1 MTSLNLKGK
10 VAIVTGAG
18 GGIGREIA
26 LALAS
31 EGVKI
36 LVNDVEYHYQE
47 KEALC
52 YLQKKHVD
60 LLSRKVVKQYQII
73 IVSLPGLLQK
83 KL

>member
-36 LVNDVEYHYQE
+36 LVNDVG
-47 KEALC
+47 
-52 YLQKKHVD
+52 
-60 LLSRKVVKQYQII
+60 
-73 IVSLPGLLQK
+73 VSLSGEGRSLLPAEETCGLIIQK
-83 KL
+83 GGQAILL